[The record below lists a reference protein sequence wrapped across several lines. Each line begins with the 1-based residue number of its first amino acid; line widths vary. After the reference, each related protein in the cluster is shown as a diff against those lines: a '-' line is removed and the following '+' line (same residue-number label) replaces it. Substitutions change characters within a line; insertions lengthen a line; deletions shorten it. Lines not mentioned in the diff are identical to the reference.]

1 MTNPTF
7 IYITQNSPATQYR
20 SFGQPPYPTPAIA
33 HPIINTRLVSR
44 HNHQLVVE
52 LDTTQ
57 SNDLPLDLVVEYQLF
72 LAPRESH
79 PKPVSKGSILILTRN
94 KTLELNQLLENR
106 NYQLEL
112 EFYNPYY
119 PQIAATSSSSYQT
132 TNLNVIDLL
141 HQGPQNQDRDNSLTL
156 TLTLP
161 DKPENISLQLQ
172 EVKQESSPPLLQ
184 VNFASKPGNSEI
196 PFQIT
201 NIPDGLY
208 QLHLMDSTGQGL
220 PKDFTLEKY
229 DNGKTQNSIFPG
241 NLGNGTKKTIMLV
254 FGKLQFTSPFASNL
268 SNLSSLTETQ
278 VRRSA
283 RRGAFLSTS
292 GSFTLSSG
300 GSGRSGNN

>member
-1 MTNPTF
+1 
-7 IYITQNSPATQYR
+7 
-20 SFGQPPYPTPAIA
+20 
-33 HPIINTRLVSR
+33 
-44 HNHQLVVE
+44 
-52 LDTTQ
+52 
-57 SNDLPLDLVVEYQLF
+57 VEYQLF

-79 PKPVSKGSILILTRN
+79 PKPVSKGSILILNRN
-94 KTLELNQLLENR
+94 DTLKLNQLLENR
-106 NYQLEL
+106 NYQLQL

-119 PQIAATSSSSYQT
+119 PQIAATSSTSYQT

-161 DKPENISLQLQ
+161 DKPQNISLQLQ
-172 EVKQESSPPLLQ
+172 DVQQPDSSSPPLLQ
-184 VNFASKPGNSEI
+184 VNFGSKPGNSEI

-220 PKDFTLEKY
+220 PQDFTLEKY
-229 DNGKTQNSIFPG
+229 DNGNTQNSIFPG

-254 FGKLQFTSPFASNL
+254 FGKLQFTSPFASNID
-268 SNLSSLTETQ
+268 NLSSLTQTQ

-300 GSGRSGNN
+300 GGSRGGDS

>member
-1 MTNPTF
+1 MSTNKL
-7 IYITQNSPATQYR
+7 ILVNQNTPATQYL
-20 SFGQPPYPTPAIA
+20 SFGQPPYPAPSIA

-72 LAPRESH
+72 LAPRESN
-79 PKPVSKGSILILTRN
+79 PKPVSKGSILILNRN

-106 NYQLEL
+106 HYQLEL

-119 PQIAATSSSSYQT
+119 PQIAATSSTSYQT

-172 EVKQESSPPLLQ
+172 EVKQENSPPLLQ

-229 DNGKTQNSIFPG
+229 DNGITHNSIFPG
-241 NLGNGTKKTIMLV
+241 NFGTKKTIMLV
-254 FGKLQFTSPFASNL
+254 FGKLQFTSPFASNID
-268 SNLSSLTETQ
+268 NLSSLTQTQ

-300 GSGRSGNN
+300 GSTRGGN